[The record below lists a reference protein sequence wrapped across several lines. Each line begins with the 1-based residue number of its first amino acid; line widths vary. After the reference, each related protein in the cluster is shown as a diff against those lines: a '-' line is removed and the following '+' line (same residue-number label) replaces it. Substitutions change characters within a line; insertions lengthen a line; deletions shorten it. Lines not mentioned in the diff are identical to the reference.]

1 MDVWTFGRWTFGTL
15 DVGTWTWGGG
25 RLDGGGLGVS
35 RDRISDVKG
44 RIEGRRLVCSRA
56 ARERFEAV
64 SFMHDLSE
72 IRDKSQDLM
81 EELGERYLGE
91 PLQAIG
97 WKFQFDR
104 ARRRLGICWWE
115 HAGRRVRVISL
126 SRFYAGWM
134 GWSEM
139 EDVVRHEVA
148 HAIDFETRGKSDHG
162 PVWQAI
168 ACKVGAD
175 PTRLYEGPFVPD
187 RGSKYVGICPSCE
200 IEHPFYRRVIRI
212 HACSVCCRAHN
223 RGRFAP
229 RYTLR
234 ILERETGRDVSPQ
247 RPAGMRSRRGVD
259 R

>member
-1 MDVWTFGRWTFGTL
+1 
-15 DVGTWTWGGG
+15 
-25 RLDGGGLGVS
+25 
-35 RDRISDVKG
+35 
-44 RIEGRRLVCSRA
+44 
-56 ARERFEAV
+56 
-64 SFMHDLSE
+64 MHDLSE
-72 IRDKSQDLM
+72 IREKSQHLMADLGKQH
-81 EELGERYLGE
+81 LGEC
-91 PLQAIG
+91 LQAIG

-104 ARRRLGICWWE
+104 ARRRLGICRWE

-126 SRFYAGWM
+126 SRFYAGRM

-148 HAIDFETRGKSDHG
+148 HAIDFETRGRSDHG
-162 PVWQAI
+162 PTWQAI

-175 PTRLYEGPFVPD
+175 PTRLYEGEFVPD
-187 RGSKYVGICPSCE
+187 RSSKYVGICPSCE

-212 HACSVCCRAHN
+212 HACPACCRAHN

-234 ILERETGRDVSPQ
+234 IIERETGRDVSPQ
-247 RPAGMRSRRGVD
+247 RHAGIRRRRGVD